1 MSTTCCK
8 NDLGSLPHN
17 EGVDIGV
24 VATQTGVYTAI
35 LFFAGIRIKRNFNLT
50 IGDDIVIPAPF
61 NELYY
66 YKVQVEQ
73 PDGTLVKLLDCEN
86 FVFKTY
92 ISADETCGDQDCDPE
107 ETLIYE

>member
-8 NDLGSLPHN
+8 NDLGELPHN

-24 VATQTGVYTAI
+24 VATQTGVHTAI

-50 IGDDIVIPAPF
+50 IGDDIVIPPPF
-61 NELYY
+61 SEHYF
-66 YKVQVEQ
+66 YKVQVEK
-73 PDGTLVKLLDCEN
+73 PDGTLVSLLDCEN

-92 ISADETCGDQDCDPE
+92 ISATEDCGKQNCDLE
-107 ETLIYE
+107 ETIIYE